1 MSKQKHGRLEFNQ
14 IETQTQNNKIKS
26 IIESILFAAIESI
39 SLKELFNILKN
50 DFSLTKLELS
60 SLLDEL
66 KEEYLSNSRG
76 FELIYIAEGFQL
88 KTKKKYAKWV
98 EKTLKKKISYE
109 RLSKSALETLSIIAY
124 KQPVTRAEI
133 EEIRGVNVDGIM
145 RVLLD
150 KGLIFA
156 SGKKDSPGK
165 PGLYSTTKLFLTT
178 FGLKNLQELP
188 PLGELNLN

>member
-1 MSKQKHGRLEFNQ
+1 MNNQQVSQLEFNQ
-14 IETQTQNNKIKS
+14 IEIEKQNNQIKS

-50 DFSLTKLELS
+50 DFPLTKKDIS
-60 SLLDEL
+60 TLLDEL
-66 KEEYLSNSRG
+66 KEEYLRLNRG
-76 FELIYIAEGFQL
+76 FELMYIADGFQL
-88 KTKKKYAKWV
+88 KTKKEHAKWV
-98 EKTLKKKISYE
+98 EKALKKRVSYE
-109 RLSKSALETLSIIAY
+109 RLSKSSLETLSIIAY

-133 EEIRGVNVDGIM
+133 EEIRGVNVDGVM

-150 KGLIFA
+150 KGLVFA